1 MVNENRIDVSVV
13 IPCYNCEAYIDETLK
28 SLESQSFKNFE
39 VVCVNDGSEDNTL
52 SILTRWQNDSNLN
65 ISVIN
70 QDNFGV
76 SRARNNAIAAAKGT
90 YILFLD
96 ADDIFHHEMIKS
108 LFNAVEGVDV
118 AYCRLSRDMDEVK
131 DYPSK
136 NVKYVDET
144 QTDAMSKLLYQMGTY
159 GFYCY
164 IYKKSVI
171 LEQNIFFDEN
181 TKHFED
187 REFIWKYLCYCK
199 NIVWFD
205 APLYGYRIN
214 VSSVTQRTAQWH
226 TDGLE
231 AIRRV
236 ERYLK
241 DHNCSFLPEVET
253 YLFARAIWGV
263 AKSYTISKRKDLFYR
278 LSKEYD
284 LKTYM
289 KRTLRDNNLLVCIAS
304 ALYLIHP
311 MLFYII
317 VGMKK

>member
-1 MVNENRIDVSVV
+1 MSNKEQVEVSVI
-13 IPCYNCEAYIDETLK
+13 IPCYNCEEYIGETLE
-28 SLESQSFKNFE
+28 SLCLQTFKNFE
-39 VVCVNDGSEDNTL
+39 VICVNDGSMDRTSQILDKWENNTE
-52 SILTRWQNDSNLN
+52 LN
-65 ISVIN
+65 ICVIN
-70 QDNFGV
+70 QENAGV
-76 SRARNNAIAAAKGT
+76 SNARNNGIMAARSK
-90 YILFLD
+90 YVMFLD
-96 ADDIFHHEMIKS
+96 ADDIYHPNMIES
-108 LFNAVEGVDV
+108 LFNAVEGVDI
-118 AYCRLSRDMDEVK
+118 AYCRLSRNMDEVK

-136 NVKYVDET
+136 NIKYVDET
-144 QTDAMSKLLYQMGTY
+144 QTDAMNKLLYQMGTY

-187 REFIWKYLCYCK
+187 REFNWKYLCHC
-199 NIVWFD
+199 NTCIWVD
-205 APLYGYRIN
+205 AYLYGYRKN
-214 VSSVTQRTAQWH
+214 ESSVTRSPAQWH
-226 TDGLE
+226 IDGLE

-241 DHNCSFLPEVET
+241 KHNSSFLPEVES
-253 YLFARAIWGV
+253 YLFARAIWGL

-311 MLFYII
+311 MLFYMV